1 MPGKHGNDATETKRP
16 LLDARN
22 YTPLDETSIRYDGWR
37 IVVVCFLL
45 ATFGWGLGFYGQS
58 VYVAELQRL
67 HGWPASLISS
77 GTTFFYLFGAALVA
91 FVSEAIKAF
100 GPRNCMI
107 AGICTMAAAAI
118 SIGQVREPW
127 QLYLAN
133 AVLAFGWAG
142 TSLGIITNT
151 LGLWFDKKRGMAI
164 SLALN
169 GASFGGIAGV
179 PLLVMAIGHFG
190 FSGAMTASA
199 VVMVVVMVPVILLS
213 VGRPPVHASA
223 GDVEAA
229 DAPSPTQ
236 IRARAFRDIGFLSVS
251 AAFALVLFAQ
261 VGFIV
266 HLISFLDSVIGR
278 QQAAIAM
285 ALLTA
290 MAVVGRVLFSFVI
303 DRMNQRLASALSFV
317 SQAIALLIVINVHH
331 DYALIAACA
340 LFGFSVGNLITLPA
354 LIVQREFDPRSFGVL
369 VSLIT
374 AINQITYAFG
384 PGVVGLLR
392 DLSGSYTL
400 PFYGCIAVELTAAVL
415 IMIRG
420 RGRKSVARRSAAIS
434 RDRAF
439 DATPASG
446 LRIGSS
452 CASRL
457 LTMRSYALPLPQQLL
472 QIQPFREHRQ
482 RSIRRARPFFLRP
495 VAVELDAV
503 LVGIAQIQRLA
514 DAVVAGAVELDAGL
528 DHAIQRI
535 RQRRA
540 RGIEN
545 GGVKQPGGAWRRRM
559 AALAFPGVE
568 ADVMVIAAGRN
579 ERRTG
584 AHPLHHLEAEHAAI
598 EPQRAFEIGDLE
610 MDMPDAGAGNDGWVL
625 GHVVSLR
632 NLTSPRML
640 RRRTLR
646 DAC

>member
-1 MPGKHGNDATETKRP
+1 
-16 LLDARN
+16 LDARN
-22 YTPLDETSIRYDGWR
+22 YTPLDETSIRYEGWR

-100 GPRNCMI
+100 GPRNCLV
-107 AGICTMAAAAI
+107 AGTFAMAAAAI

-142 TSLGIITNT
+142 TSLGIITNV
-151 LGLWFDKKRGMAI
+151 LGLWFDRKRGMAI

-169 GASFGGIAGV
+169 GASFGGIVGV
-179 PLLVMAIGHFG
+179 PLLIMAIGHFG

-199 VVMVVVMVPVILLS
+199 VVMVAVMVPVILLS
-213 VGRPPVHASA
+213 VGQPPVLASA

-229 DAPSPTQ
+229 DALSPTQ
-236 IRARAFRDIGFLSVS
+236 IRARAFRDVGFLSVS

-266 HLISFLDSVIGR
+266 HLIAFLDAVIGR

-303 DRMNQRLASALSFV
+303 DRMNQRLASSLSFV

-354 LIVQREFDPRSFGVL
+354 LIVQREFDARSFGVL

-415 IMIRG
+415 VMIRG
-420 RGRKSVARRSAAIS
+420 RGKKA
-434 RDRAF
+434 
-439 DATPASG
+439 
-446 LRIGSS
+446 
-452 CASRL
+452 
-457 LTMRSYALPLPQQLL
+457 
-472 QIQPFREHRQ
+472 
-482 RSIRRARPFFLRP
+482 
-495 VAVELDAV
+495 
-503 LVGIAQIQRLA
+503 
-514 DAVVAGAVELDAGL
+514 
-528 DHAIQRI
+528 
-535 RQRRA
+535 
-540 RGIEN
+540 
-545 GGVKQPGGAWRRRM
+545 
-559 AALAFPGVE
+559 
-568 ADVMVIAAGRN
+568 
-579 ERRTG
+579 
-584 AHPLHHLEAEHAAI
+584 
-598 EPQRAFEIGDLE
+598 
-610 MDMPDAGAGNDGWVL
+610 
-625 GHVVSLR
+625 
-632 NLTSPRML
+632 
-640 RRRTLR
+640 
-646 DAC
+646 